1 MKTKNSLLI
10 CLFAFLLLSVPSF
23 ASPTDPS
30 LPRAGSSDYNAESEK
45 LIKRLEEIKS
55 MDTKNM
61 TRKEKR
67 ALRKEVKSI
76 EKRVISNGGIY
87 ISIGAL
93 LIVILLL
100 ILLL

>member
-1 MKTKNSLLI
+1 MKTKNNLLI

-30 LPRAGSSDYNAESEK
+30 LPRSASPGYNAESEK

-55 MDTKNM
+55 MDTKDM

-93 LIVILLL
+93 LIVVLLL